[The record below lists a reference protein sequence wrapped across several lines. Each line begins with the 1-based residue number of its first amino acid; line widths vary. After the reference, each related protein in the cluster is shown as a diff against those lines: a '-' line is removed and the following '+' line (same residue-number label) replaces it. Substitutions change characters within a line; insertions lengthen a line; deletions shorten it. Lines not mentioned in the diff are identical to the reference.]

1 MLLHKLKEIEI
12 AIDDRKNSSLEQ
24 IQTAST
30 LKDLLLQIDYKSEHI
45 TDLSLDRTLDLLIH
59 LKGDDL
65 SLEEENLVR
74 TIFVTI

>member
-1 MLLHKLKEIEI
+1 MLLHKLKEIET
-12 AIDDRKNSSLEQ
+12 AIDDSKNSSLEQ
-24 IQTAST
+24 IQTASA